1 METPQISHNIFLSC
15 KKNISCILFYGWA
28 LTKNI
33 YSFISENTMEVD
45 KNAASINPN
54 TLQNAHGNYPV
65 WMSQKKQRQL
75 RLKAKKAKKK
85 AKNAKR

>member
-1 METPQISHNIFLSC
+1 MNRLWLKIF
-15 KKNISCILFYGWA
+15 
-28 LTKNI
+28 

-75 RLKAKKAKKK
+75 RLKTKKAKKK
-85 AKNAKR
+85 AKKARR